1 MYGGNKNSV
10 LSFKSPGTCEQD
22 DENNSALMHL
32 QKVSMNEEECDVAI
46 DHIIPRKDNLY
57 FMYDSP
63 I

>member
-1 MYGGNKNSV
+1 MVVTRTVSFPLNHRVLVNKMMRI
-10 LSFKSPGTCEQD
+10 
-22 DENNSALMHL
+22 NSALMHL